1 MVLDLRVFFQLL
13 PILFIF
19 PKICFIGFPQE
30 NKNMVRP
37 SLDSRLKNIET
48 DMNEIK
54 EIVKNGNNSI
64 QKTDPVDC
72 MCEPSKEL
80 LKENEQEKE

>member
-1 MVLDLRVFFQLL
+1 
-13 PILFIF
+13 
-19 PKICFIGFPQE
+19 
-30 NKNMVRP
+30 MVRP